1 MSKKDKEE
9 KFRDLWKQFLKEGI
23 TKDPKD
29 IEKEMIKD
37 TKEKILKIIEQIETA
52 NDFRKFL
59 IQIMKVLTTDYQ
71 SLIDLLNETKDN
83 NEN

>member
-29 IEKEMIKD
+29 IEKEMIKE
-37 TKEKILKIIEQIETA
+37 TKEKLLKIIEQIETA

-59 IQIMKVLTTDYQ
+59 IQTMKVLTTDYQ
-71 SLIDLLNETKDN
+71 SLIDLLNTTKDN

>member
-23 TKDPKD
+23 NKDPKD
-29 IEKEMIKD
+29 IEKEMIKE
-37 TKEKILKIIEQIETA
+37 TKEELLKVIEQIETT

-59 IQIMKVLTTDYQ
+59 IQTTKILTNDYQ
-71 SLIDLLNETKDN
+71 TLIDLLNTTKDD

>member
-29 IEKEMIKD
+29 IEKEMIKE
-37 TKEKILKIIEQIETA
+37 TKEKLLKIIEQMETA
-52 NDFRKFL
+52 DDFRKFL
-59 IQIMKVLTTDYQ
+59 IQTMKVLTNDYQ

>member
-23 TKDPKD
+23 KDPKD
-29 IEKEMIKD
+29 IEKEMIKE
-37 TKEKILKIIEQIETA
+37 TKEKLLKIIEQIETA

-59 IQIMKVLTTDYQ
+59 IRCVKVLLRDYG
-71 SLIDLLNETKDN
+71 LLMTLLNEDKEN

>member
-29 IEKEMIKD
+29 IEKEMIKE
-37 TKEKILKIIEQIETA
+37 TKEKLLKHIEQMETA
-52 NDFRKFL
+52 DDFRKFL
-59 IQIMKVLTTDYQ
+59 IQTTKVLTNDYQ

>member
-29 IEKEMIKD
+29 IEKEMIKE
-37 TKEKILKIIEQIETA
+37 TKEKLLKIIEQIETA

-59 IQIMKVLTTDYQ
+59 IQTMKVLTTDYQ
-71 SLIDLLNETKDN
+71 SLTDLLNTTKDD

>member
-23 TKDPKD
+23 KDPKD
-29 IEKEMIKD
+29 IEKEMIKE
-37 TKEKILKIIEQIETA
+37 TKEELLKVIEQIETA
-52 NDFRKFL
+52 NDLREFL
-59 IQIMKVLTTDYQ
+59 IMCVKALLRDYGLLTT
-71 SLIDLLNETKDN
+71 LLNEDKEN

>member
-29 IEKEMIKD
+29 IEKEMIKE
-37 TKEKILKIIEQIETA
+37 TKEKLLKIIEQIETA

-59 IQIMKVLTTDYQ
+59 IQTMKVLTTDYQ
-71 SLIDLLNETKDN
+71 SLIDLLNTTKDD

>member
-23 TKDPKD
+23 NKDPKD

-37 TKEKILKIIEQIETA
+37 TKEKLLKIIEQIETA

-59 IQIMKVLTTDYQ
+59 IQTMKVLTNDYQ
-71 SLIDLLNETKDN
+71 GLIDLLNATKEN

>member
-23 TKDPKD
+23 NKDPKD

-37 TKEKILKIIEQIETA
+37 AKEKLLKIIEQIETA

-59 IQIMKVLTTDYQ
+59 IQTMKVLTNDYQ
-71 SLIDLLNETKDN
+71 ALIDLLNQTKDN

>member
-1 MSKKDKEE
+1 MTKKDKEE

-29 IEKEMIKD
+29 IEKEMIKE
-37 TKEKILKIIEQIETA
+37 TKEKLLKIIEQIETA

-59 IQIMKVLTTDYQ
+59 IQTMKVLTTDYQ